1 MAGIL
6 ITGATGNVGIE
17 VIQSLRIIDKQ
28 SDIGEIRTFVPDV
41 SNLQPQISKY
51 QHVSIPIRTNFHRPH
66 RDRYNFSGL
75 SCGRNALGCSLY
87 GRKISGCVST

>member
-17 VIQSLRIIDKQ
+17 AIQPLRIIDKQ

-41 SNLQPQISKY
+41 SNLQP
-51 QHVSIPIRTNFHRPH
+51 
-66 RDRYNFSGL
+66 
-75 SCGRNALGCSLY
+75 
-87 GRKISGCVST
+87 